1 MRRLEKLRSV
11 FFALL
16 LLAMQ
21 PAALAGWVVVG
32 ERGTILYSADGNT
45 WTAATSNTTQT
56 LRGVSSDASGQWVAA
71 GQSGTIVASTDAQ
84 TWGETVSGN
93 ADALWGT
100 AFAGG
105 QWIVSGGMGR
115 IVTSP
120 NGTDWTSVNGRYSF
134 TLLDIAYDS
143 SSLFAMSG
151 SSTQGG
157 KILTSPD
164 GITWTQHPPST
175 PGGSISEALY
185 GIEYGNSLWVVVGD
199 AGTIVTSNDPTT
211 RSWEAKS
218 STTTVDLRDIVYNGS
233 NLYVVVGRDGTI
245 LTSTDATTW
254 TSQVSGTPFDLWG
267 IAYDGGQYVA
277 VGEEGVIL
285 TSSDAVTWAHATSPT
300 SNFRLLYDIT
310 SGKLPQTID
319 FPSQN
324 SFFQSGGLN
333 TTYSISPLAVA
344 SSGLPVSYSVLSA
357 GICNVAGTTVT
368 IVALGECKIQ
378 ASQAGNDDYLPAA
391 PVTQSVLH
399 IASPG
404 AGVPTKPGL
413 VFDPQDIEVFAKGK
427 TFTLSPGA
435 FTSQTLANLQPQ
447 IAYASN
453 TPSVCTIPFLGSLE
467 VTMLS
472 VGDCVIVAASEPT
485 TYYLLGGPIA
495 ATIQIIAPAQAKA
508 VPTLPPAL
516 LGLLTL
522 LMLAMAGFGLQR
534 R

>member
-1 MRRLEKLRSV
+1 
-11 FFALL
+11 
-16 LLAMQ
+16 MQ
-21 PAALAGWVVVG
+21 PEALAGWVAVG
-32 ERGTILYSADGNT
+32 DRGVILYSADGDT
-45 WTAATSNTTQT
+45 WTAATSNTSQT
-56 LRGVSSDASGQWVAA
+56 LRGVSSDVSGQWVAA
-71 GQSGTIVASTDAQ
+71 GSGGTISTSTNAQ
-84 TWGETVSGN
+84 EWTAAVSGN
-93 ADALWGT
+93 SDQLWS
-100 AFAGG
+100 AAYAGG
-105 QWIVSGGMGR
+105 QWIVSGNNGR

-120 NGTDWTSVNGRYSF
+120 NGTDWTSVSSGYSF
-134 TLLDIAYDS
+134 TVLDAAYNS
-143 SSLFAMSG
+143 TNLFTLSG
-151 SSTQGG
+151 TSTEGG
-157 KILTSPD
+157 LILTSPD
-164 GITWTQHPPST
+164 STDWTQHAPST
-175 PGGSISEALY
+175 KLKQLS